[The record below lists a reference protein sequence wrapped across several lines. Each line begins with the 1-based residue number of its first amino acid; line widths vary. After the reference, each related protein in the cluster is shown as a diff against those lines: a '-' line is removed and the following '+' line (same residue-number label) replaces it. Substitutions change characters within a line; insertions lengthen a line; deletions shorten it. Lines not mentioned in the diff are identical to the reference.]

1 MWTRRPQWRYASGST
16 GLSVTTSSW
25 VAPTADCHTQQY
37 FHYMGHAGEMRCDQ
51 AHRGYSFS
59 SEPACGGTGA
69 LATLNPLYMRYTPD
83 SRGRFA
89 GQTGYGYRSI
99 EAFVAAGQA
108 LQRGEPLAEVA
119 AGLASVAATI
129 YVTAVL
135 EAGRISLDNGGKAV
149 RIVYADSGSGPADV
163 TAKPTG
169 FEVVA

>member
-1 MWTRRPQWRYASGST
+1 
-16 GLSVTTSSW
+16 
-25 VAPTADCHTQQY
+25 
-37 FHYMGHAGEMRCDQ
+37 
-51 AHRGYSFS
+51 
-59 SEPACGGTGA
+59 
-69 LATLNPLYMRYTPD
+69 MRYTPD